1 MKEHVS
7 PVLVERVRVEA
18 EYERRQNEIDKE
30 LYSPWHP
37 AEVFLR
43 TERKRIAARMLHAA
57 GKFPRSEDQC
67 LEVGCGAGGGVFH
80 LLRLGSRPTG
90 PHGNNISR

>member
-67 LEVGCGAGGGVFH
+67 LEVGCGAGGWFSD
-80 LLRLGSRPTG
+80 LLGWNRY
-90 PHGNNISR
+90 